1 MFMKN
6 FFKIS
11 QVTWTILLFL
21 VIGALEVVKSEAA
34 EQDVK
39 LKSVVTIGGSQKQ
52 IANSITVDN
61 SGNSIVAGVF
71 NGGADFDPS
80 QASTIYNSTGIQD
93 GFIAKYSSSEE
104 LIWARQLRTTT
115 STSSINV
122 RKHAVDFEGNIVIIG
137 EFKGTVDFDP
147 SSNVNNM
154 TANVELAGFYA
165 KYSSFGDLIFAKKFD
180 TTSTTDGTCH
190 VYDLFIDQVGRIYM
204 TGSAS
209 GSIDLD
215 PGPAALTRIPRVWDD
230 LWFTLVDKNGTMVT
244 ATILSGSGSSV
255 SKGKTITVDSDAN
268 VYVGVEFTGI
278 FDADPSENATL
289 LTSIFGDDVALLKFS
304 NMSTLAYAKQFES
317 STGNLSL
324 SDMIAV
330 TNANNETSIYLT
342 GNFTSIFDLNPDNG
356 TLIRS
361 SQGSTDIFVGK
372 FLASDGSLQQG
383 FSIGGS
389 GSDNSTT
396 LSYDG
401 WQNSILV
408 GGNFSSTVDFDPGS
422 GATQIASNGDLDN
435 FFASYSADDLSLNFA
450 KTTGGIGKEQLTS
463 IFYNVSTKKIG
474 LAGSFQDSVNFN
486 PNQATTRIVRTSQG
500 IDNFWLSGFDHLI
513 PAKIENDSIWAVRPF
528 SFGVS
533 AEVMNDGNNTVTE
546 RGFVYSRSADSLTV
560 TLGTK
565 VVLGSGTGLFGTNI
579 TNLKDS
585 TTYYYRAY
593 AKNDAGYSYSPINS
607 VTTLHPFDEKTSFTA
622 VVPDSNKVSV
632 RLNWTLP
639 TNSIRSDKFYVI
651 RKDFGINGDNT
662 TAPFEVLAVVPRDT
676 TVENYVFTD
685 HGVNPHRKYTYD
697 VVPTA
702 LVIIGEQPVDP
713 KTNPPE
719 KDKITRVVPTATD
732 VGTTSEVRD
741 SVRNIHLNWLITP
754 KDSTTSKIYIEYGS
768 GSNPSTFVVIDSIAR
783 TLNSNGGTYKISKI
797 HGQRIQ
803 HGIHT
808 IRLRPASSIAEFPAG
823 TSSTIT
829 FNVDTLKY
837 NSAPILSTCKDSVYT
852 YTPTLKKTTL
862 GSVMHSIVNPPSGVS
877 FNQMNGAI
885 NWTPQSNGIYNF
897 QTIVTSSYNTAIRD
911 TQQFSVTV
919 TTCLPPQY
927 YNIKCVY
934 VTGGIITA
942 NNHNVTNAKITAHR
956 IDQQI
961 SSDMIMT
968 YEAAIVNNAYSLHLP
983 AGNYKLQFS
992 GVNYQSKWHSNGTS
1006 IQDAEIVTTE
1016 CNQNQVIDFN
1026 NIANPSS
1033 TTTMNFGG
1041 RVTNSA
1047 GANLVASVRFIPVNS
1062 AGQWTLGKVEEVT
1075 SFTNGNYNAVVDAT
1089 QKYLV
1094 FCSAAG
1100 YNAQYFDKAPSIL
1113 EATTVDANTQ
1123 NKSAINFTLN
1133 PVVPTQYVM
1142 NGIVENISG
1151 DRVEAIIIAHRIKDE
1166 TGKIIPTPEI
1176 TSTETIVSS
1185 TLGTW
1190 SLSNLKQ
1197 GTYVVLVIPKS
1208 KDYIPGYVNFQ
1219 AATAPRSWVDA
1230 TEIPIS
1236 TQFTTQVPTIRL
1248 EATEGKKGI
1257 HKWTGNVYSDAA
1269 GLKFGRKQSEQP
1281 SSTITQP
1288 GVIIMLNDNNGKV
1301 TDYSISSNNGFVE
1314 LNNLELG
1321 LFEYEASKVG
1331 FLASTGQIEVVEQSD
1346 STGQI
1351 VIQRH
1356 PLYNTNASV
1365 HETYSH
1371 SFVYPN
1377 PVATNFQ
1384 IHLTGAE
1391 GDAEVTIMDYL
1402 GRIRLVQNFVLTG
1415 DVLDAT
1421 LSAKDFEQGTYK
1433 ILVRSGRK
1441 TAVSSL
1447 VIRR

>member
-1 MFMKN
+1 MKN

-21 VIGALEVVKSEAA
+21 VIGAFEVVKTEAA
-34 EQDVK
+34 EQNVR

-52 IANSITVDN
+52 IANSITVDDN
-61 SGNSIVAGVF
+61 GNSIVAGVF
-71 NGGADFDPS
+71 NSGVDFDPGPT
-80 QASTIYNSTGIQD
+80 STIFNPTGTQD

-104 LIWARQLRTTT
+104 LVWAKQIRTAT
-115 STSSINV
+115 SNSSINV

-147 SSNVNNM
+147 GFSATEM
-154 TANVELAGFYA
+154 TANVDLAGFYA
-165 KYSSFGDLIFAKKFD
+165 KYSSTGELIFARKFD
-180 TTSTTDGTCH
+180 TTHTTVGTCN
-190 VYDLFIDQVGRIYM
+190 VYDLFIDPVGRIYM
-204 TGSAS
+204 TGSTT

-215 PGPAALTRIPRVWDD
+215 AGPAALTKIPRVWDD
-230 LWFTLVDKNGTMVT
+230 LWFELVDKNGAIIT
-244 ATILSGSGSSV
+244 ATILSGTNS
-255 SKGKTITVDSDAN
+255 SKGKTITVDENQN
-268 VYVGVEFTGI
+268 VYIGVEFTGI
-278 FDADPSENATL
+278 FDADPTNNATL
-289 LTSIFGDDVALLKFS
+289 LTSLIGEDAALLKFS
-304 NMSTLAYAKQFES
+304 SSTNLEYAKQFES
-317 STGNLSL
+317 STGNVSL
-324 SDMIAV
+324 TDMVAV
-330 TNANNETSIYLT
+330 KNSNNVTSIFVS
-342 GNFTSIFDLNPDNG
+342 GNFTSAMDLDPNSG
-356 TLIRS
+356 SAIRI

-372 FLASDGSLQQG
+372 YLASDGSYEQG
-383 FSIGGS
+383 FSIGGT
-389 GSDNSTT
+389 GSDISSS
-396 LSYDG
+396 LAIDS
-401 WQNSILV
+401 WQNSILL
-408 GGNFSSTVDFDPGS
+408 GGNFSSLVDFDPS
-422 GATQIASNGDLDN
+422 NGATMIPSKGNLDN
-435 FFASYSADDLSLNFA
+435 FFASYSSANLSFNFV
-450 KTTGGIGKEQLTS
+450 KTTGGAGDEKLTS
-463 IFYNVSTKKIG
+463 LFYNQTLKKIG
-474 LAGSFQDSVNFN
+474 SAGSFQDSSDFN
-486 PNQATTRIVRTSQG
+486 PDQATTRIVRTSQG
-500 IDNFWLSGFDHLI
+500 IDNFWLSGFDHYI
-513 PAKIENDSIWAVRPF
+513 TATVENDTIWGVRPF

-533 AEVMNDGNNTVTE
+533 ANVINDGNNPITE

-565 VVLGSGTGLFGTNI
+565 VVVGSGTGLFGTNI

-585 TTYYYRAY
+585 TLYYYRAF
-593 AKNDAGYSYSPINS
+593 AKNDLGYVYTETKS
-607 VTTLHPFDEKTSFTA
+607 VSTLHPFD
-622 VVPDSNKVSV
+622 VPATLTTVIPDTNKVSV
-632 RLNWTLP
+632 RLNWSLQ
-639 TNSIRSDKFYVI
+639 TNAIRSNKFYVV

-662 TAPFEVLAVVPRDT
+662 EAQFEVLAVVPRDT

-685 HGVNPHRKYTYD
+685 NGVNPHRKYTYD

-702 LVIIGEQPVDP
+702 LVIIGEQPKDP
-713 KTNPPE
+713 KTGPPTTS
-719 KDKITRVVPTATD
+719 DLTRVVPTATD
-732 VGTTSEVRD
+732 VVTTTEVRD
-741 SVRNIHLNWLITP
+741 SVRNIHFNWVITP

-797 HGQRIQ
+797 NDQRIQ

-823 TSSTIT
+823 TSSTIS
-829 FNVDTLKY
+829 FNADTLKY
-837 NSAPILSTCKDSVYT
+837 NSAPILSTCKDSVYS
-852 YTPTLKKTTL
+852 YTPSLKKTTL

-911 TQQFSVTV
+911 TQQYSVTV
-919 TTCLPPQY
+919 TTCLPPQW
-927 YNIKCVY
+927 YNVKCVS

-961 SSDMIMT
+961 NTDMIMT

-992 GVNYQSKWHSNGTS
+992 GVNYQSKWYYNGTS
-1006 IQDAEIVTTE
+1006 IQDAETVTTE

-1062 AGQWTLGKVEEVT
+1062 AGQKIGDVTEVVST
-1075 SFTNGNYNAVVDAT
+1075 TNGTYNSTIDAT

-1094 FCSAAG
+1094 FCSAVD
-1100 YNAQYFDKAPSIL
+1100 YNSQYFDKASSIVQ
-1113 EATTVDANTQ
+1113 ATTVDINTQ
-1123 NKSAINFTLN
+1123 NKSAINFVLT
-1133 PVVPTQYVM
+1133 PEVPTQYVM
-1142 NGIVENISG
+1142 NGIVENSSG
-1151 DRVEAIIIAHRIKDE
+1151 QRVEAIIIAHRIKNE
-1166 TGKIIPTPEI
+1166 SGQIIPIPEI

-1185 TLGTW
+1185 ILGTW
-1190 SLSNLKQ
+1190 TLKNVKQ
-1197 GTYVVLVIPKS
+1197 GTYVILAIPKT
-1208 KDYIPGYVNFQ
+1208 KEYIPGYANFQ
-1219 AATAPRSWVDA
+1219 AVSAPRSWIDA
-1230 TEIPIS
+1230 TEIPI
-1236 TQFTTQVPTIRL
+1236 TTQLTTQIPTIRL
-1248 EATEGKKGI
+1248 EATDGTKGI
-1257 HKWTGNVYSDAA
+1257 HKWTGNVYSEAA
-1269 GLKFGRKQSEQP
+1269 GLKFGRKQREQP
-1281 SSTITQP
+1281 SSTITEP

-1301 TDYSISSNNGFVE
+1301 SDYAISSNNGFVE
-1314 LNNLELG
+1314 LDNLELG
-1321 LFEYEASKVG
+1321 FFEYEASKVG
-1331 FLASTGQIEVVEQSD
+1331 FLASNGQIEVVENSD
-1346 STGQI
+1346 TTGQI
-1351 VIQRH
+1351 IIQRH
-1356 PLYNTNASV
+1356 PLYSTNASV
-1365 HETYSH
+1365 IEMSSN

-1415 DVLDAT
+1415 DVFDAT
-1421 LSAKDFEQGTYK
+1421 LSAKDLEQGTYK

>member
-1 MFMKN
+1 MFL
-6 FFKIS
+6 I
-11 QVTWTILLFL
+11 
-21 VIGALEVVKSEAA
+21 IGAMEVVKSEAA
-34 EQDVK
+34 EQNVK

-52 IANSITVDN
+52 IANSITVDDN
-61 SGNSIVAGVF
+61 SNSIVAGVF
-71 NGGADFDPS
+71 NSGVDFDPGP
-80 QASTIYNSTGIQD
+80 ASTIFNPTGNQD
-93 GFIAKYSSSEE
+93 GFIAKYSSSEA
-104 LIWARQLRTTT
+104 LVWAKHIRTTT
-115 STSSINV
+115 SSSSINV

-147 SSNVNNM
+147 SSSASEM

-165 KYSSFGDLIFAKKFD
+165 KYSSTGDLVFARKFD
-180 TTSTTDGTCH
+180 TAHTTEGTCH
-190 VYDLFIDQVGRIYM
+190 VYDLFIDPVGRIYM
-204 TGSAS
+204 TGSTT

-215 PGPAALTRIPRVWDD
+215 AGPAALTKIPRVWDD
-230 LWFTLVDKNGTMVT
+230 LWFELVDKNGSMIT
-244 ATILSGSGSSV
+244 ATILSGTNS
-255 SKGKTITVDSDAN
+255 SKGKTITVDENQN
-268 VYVGVEFTGI
+268 VYIGAEFTGI
-278 FDADPSENATL
+278 FDADPTNNATL
-289 LTSIFGDDVALLKFS
+289 LTSLIGEDAALLKFS
-304 NMSTLAYAKQFES
+304 SFTNLEYAKQFES
-317 STGNLSL
+317 STGNVSL
-324 SDMIAV
+324 TDMVAV
-330 TNANNETSIYLT
+330 KNSNNVTSIFLT
-342 GNFTSIFDLNPDNG
+342 GNFTSAMDLDPNSG
-356 TLIRS
+356 STIRI

-372 FLASDGSLQQG
+372 YLATDGSFEQG
-383 FSIGGS
+383 FSIGS
-389 GSDNSTT
+389 AGSDISSS
-396 LSYDG
+396 LAVDS
-401 WQNSILV
+401 WQNSILL
-408 GGNFSSTVDFDPGS
+408 GGNFSSLVDFDPSS
-422 GATQIASNGDLDN
+422 GATMIPSKGNLDN
-435 FFASYSADDLSLNFA
+435 FFASYSSANLSFNFV
-450 KTTGGIGKEQLTS
+450 KTTGGAGDEKLTS
-463 IFYNVSTKKIG
+463 VFYNPTTKKIG
-474 LAGSFQDSVNFN
+474 SAGSFQDSSDFN
-486 PNQATTRIVRTSQG
+486 PDQATTRIVRTSQG
-500 IDNFWLSGFDHLI
+500 IDNFWLSGFDHYI
-513 PAKIENDSIWAVRPF
+513 TATIENDTVWGVRPF

-533 AEVMNDGNNTVTE
+533 ANVVNDGNNPVTE
-546 RGFVYSRSADSLTV
+546 RGFVYSRSTDSLTV

-565 VVLGSGTGLFGTNI
+565 VVVGSGTGLFGTNI

-585 TTYYYRAY
+585 TLYYYRAF
-593 AKNDAGYSYSPINS
+593 AKNDLGYVYSETKS
-607 VTTLHPFDEKTSFTA
+607 VTTLLPFDDLSTFSA
-622 VVPDSNKVSV
+622 VIPDTNKVSV

-639 TNSIRSDKFYVI
+639 TSAIRSDKFCVV
-651 RKDFGINGDNT
+651 RKDYGINGENEN
-662 TAPFEVLAVVPRDT
+662 APFEVLAIIPRDT
-676 TVENYVFTD
+676 TIENYVFTD

-697 VVPTA
+697 VTPTA
-702 LVIIGEQPVDP
+702 IVIIGEQPVTKP
-713 KTNPPE
+713 TEPE
-719 KDKITRVVPTATD
+719 KNKITRVVPTATD
-732 VGTTSEVRD
+732 VVTATEVRD
-741 SVRNIHLNWLITP
+741 SVRNIHVNWVITP

-783 TLNSNGGTYKISKI
+783 TLNSNGGTYRISKI
-797 HGQRIQ
+797 NGQRIQ

-852 YTPTLKKTTL
+852 YTPSLKKTTL
-862 GSVMHSIVNPPSGVS
+862 GSVMHSIVNPPTGVS
-877 FNQMNGAI
+877 FNQMNGTI

-919 TTCLPPQY
+919 TTFLPPQW
-927 YNIKCVY
+927 YNVKCVS

-961 SSDMIMT
+961 NSDMIMT

-1062 AGQWTLGKVEEVT
+1062 AGQKIGDVIEVV
-1075 SFTNGNYNAVVDAT
+1075 SSTNGTYNATIDAT
-1089 QKYLV
+1089 QKYIV
-1094 FCSAAG
+1094 FSSAAD
-1100 YNAQYFDKAPSIL
+1100 YNSQYFDKAPSIVQ
-1113 EATTVDANTQ
+1113 ATTVDVNTQ
-1123 NKSAINFTLN
+1123 NKSAINFVLN
-1133 PVVPTQYVM
+1133 PLVPTPFVM
-1142 NGIVENISG
+1142 NGLVENVSG
-1151 DRVEAIIIAHRIKDE
+1151 EKIESIIIAHRIKDE

-1176 TSTETIVSS
+1176 VSTQTKDG
-1185 TLGTW
+1185 LGAPGAW
-1190 SLSNLKQ
+1190 SLENLKQ
-1197 GTYVVLVIPKS
+1197 GTYVILVIPTDK
-1208 KDYIPGYVNFQ
+1208 KHVPGYANFQ

-1230 TEIPIS
+1230 TEIPI
-1236 TQFTTQVPTIRL
+1236 TTQLTTQIPTIRL
-1248 EATEGKKGI
+1248 EATDGIKGI

-1321 LFEYEASKVG
+1321 FFEYEASKVG
-1331 FLASTGQIEVVEQSD
+1331 FLAATGQIEVVEQSD

-1365 HETYSH
+1365 QETYSQ

-1421 LSAKDFEQGTYK
+1421 LSAKELEQGTYK